1 MANQIAKNKQRLSL
15 VLTKNQIKR
24 LDGRAV
30 ELGVS
35 RNELIS
41 QAVDAYLDGV
51 DIDPAVS
58 ARLDVIAAK
67 LDGLASGQ
75 DSIASAQGE
84 LKAQQLAQAAV
95 IVDAVKNQPIAV
107 QQQALPAPKVTNADV
122 VEYIREKRPG
132 IKLDMWGDPVE
143 PTAKEVRAYLEG
155 HYPGRFEF
163 DGADEPFPARSG
175 LVGKLFGRR

>member
-84 LKAQQLAQAAV
+84 LKAQQLAQATV

-107 QQQALPAPKVTNADV
+107 QQQLPAPEVADADV
-122 VEYIREKRPG
+122 QAYIRARRPD
-132 IKLDMWGDPVE
+132 IELDAFGDPVT
-143 PTAKEVRAYLEG
+143 PKRK
-155 HYPGRFEF
+155 
-163 DGADEPFPARSG
+163 G
-175 LVGKLFGRR
+175 LVSRILGRG

>member
-84 LKAQQLAQAAV
+84 LKAQQLAQATV

-107 QQQALPAPKVTNADV
+107 QQQLPAPEVTDADV
-122 VEYIREKRPG
+122 QACIRARRPD
-132 IKLDMWGDPVE
+132 IELDAFGDPVT
-143 PTAKEVRAYLEG
+143 PKRK
-155 HYPGRFEF
+155 
-163 DGADEPFPARSG
+163 G
-175 LVGKLFGRR
+175 LVSRILGRG

>member
-84 LKAQQLAQAAV
+84 LKAQQLAQATV

-107 QQQALPAPKVTNADV
+107 QQQLPAPEVTDADV
-122 VEYIREKRPG
+122 QAYIRARRPD
-132 IKLDMWGDPVE
+132 IELDVFGDPVT
-143 PTAKEVRAYLEG
+143 PKRK
-155 HYPGRFEF
+155 
-163 DGADEPFPARSG
+163 G
-175 LVGKLFGRR
+175 LVSRILGRG

>member
-58 ARLDVIAAK
+58 VRLDVIAAK

-84 LKAQQLAQAAV
+84 LKAQQLAQATV

-107 QQQALPAPKVTNADV
+107 QQQELPAPEVTDADV
-122 VEYIREKRPG
+122 QAYIRARRPD
-132 IKLDMWGDPVE
+132 IELDVFGDPVT
-143 PTAKEVRAYLEG
+143 PKRK
-155 HYPGRFEF
+155 
-163 DGADEPFPARSG
+163 G
-175 LVGKLFGRR
+175 LVSRILGRG

>member
-84 LKAQQLAQAAV
+84 LKAQQLAQATV

-107 QQQALPAPKVTNADV
+107 QQQLPAPEVTDADV
-122 VEYIREKRPG
+122 QAYIRARRPD
-132 IKLDMWGDPVE
+132 IELDVFGDPVT
-143 PTAKEVRAYLEG
+143 PKRK
-155 HYPGRFEF
+155 
-163 DGADEPFPARSG
+163 G
-175 LVGKLFGRR
+175 LVSRILGRC

>member
-84 LKAQQLAQAAV
+84 LKAQQLAQATV

-107 QQQALPAPKVTNADV
+107 QQQFPAPEVTDADV
-122 VEYIREKRPG
+122 QAYIRARRPD
-132 IKLDMWGDPVE
+132 IELDVFGDPVA
-143 PTAKEVRAYLEG
+143 PKRK
-155 HYPGRFEF
+155 
-163 DGADEPFPARSG
+163 G
-175 LVGKLFGRR
+175 LVSRILGRG